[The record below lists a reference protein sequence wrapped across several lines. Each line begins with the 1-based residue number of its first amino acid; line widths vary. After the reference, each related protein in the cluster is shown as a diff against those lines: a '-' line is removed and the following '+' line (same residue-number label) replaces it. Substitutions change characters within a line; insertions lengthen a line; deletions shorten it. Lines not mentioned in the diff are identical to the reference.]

1 MSEPD
6 MEQPD
11 MEPSD
16 KPFDDKEPFDAGVA
30 NEETDPKQL
39 SKIINLGKFT
49 ETENRFRN

>member
-16 KPFDDKEPFDAGVA
+16 KPFDDKEPFDAGVVMKKLTL
-30 NEETDPKQL
+30 N
-39 SKIINLGKFT
+39 N
-49 ETENRFRN
+49 